1 MDLKANSKI
10 LRNCQ
15 SSLHVCMH
23 RSKGGFGGL
32 HPPDKRQ
39 SGFGRFALRQKTTE
53 GKLLVLSCI
62 KASLSK
68 IIYLDSKLLC
78 STFKHTYISPRYA
91 KRLQWLCIAPTT
103 ECKHVS
109 LILWFELWKMNFH
122 ALNNFQN
129 SGERCMYLCTLN
141 HSLKWR
147 NSGQFTEGF
156 LTLRLVVYLTS

>member
-23 RSKGGFGGL
+23 RSKGGVWWVCT
-32 HPPDKRQ
+32 PPDKRQ

-68 IIYLDSKLLC
+68 IIYLDSCYVLHSNILIFDQGMLRDFSGC
-78 STFKHTYISPRYA
+78 ALHLPLNVNI
-91 KRLQWLCIAPTT
+91 
-103 ECKHVS
+103 S

-129 SGERCMYLCTLN
+129 SGEGCMYLCTLN

-156 LTLRLVVYLTS
+156 LTLRLVGYFTS